1 MAIRARA
8 IVAADEARS
17 KINLPQGAGP
27 SKRRITWSITPRATL
42 LEMQVKHKKG
52 ILQQLHNIHQIL

>member
-1 MAIRARA
+1 MPNAQCPIIVAIIARA

-27 SKRRITWSITPRATL
+27 SKRKITWSITPTQAA
-42 LEMQVKHKKG
+42 
-52 ILQQLHNIHQIL
+52 LQHG